1 MAGYSIGTCFYVI
14 EDMLDVA
21 ASMADISKVG
31 RIYLRCMLAAGRRLP
46 LVTPDDIPATTFKAE
61 SKPTYSGEQF
71 YGTRFPHTLHLRYD
85 DIPLGIG

>member
-61 SKPTYSGEQF
+61 SKPTHSGEQF
-71 YGTRFPHTLHLRYD
+71 YGTRFPHTLHLRND